1 MNTHHQKPWKYS
13 YWLDDNHLARL
24 KNEIQDTGREMTCA
38 HYAPCEVLKGE
49 IGYAEPQVWPVLCK
63 PDATPYYVE
72 SKFNG
77 KNLIVSSFP
86 LNEPYQSYLETTI
99 NPVDFKPTT
108 MPSEQEKEAL
118 CEDRVYLSKEPAAWS
133 DFPQEWSEEMVKGF
147 ARMSGNESITF
158 EDILIRWSAVH
169 ANFINPHY
177 RADETYAH
185 APYST
190 DETRYISTC
199 CVELFNLLDSPEKAF
214 LVRPCIGAVMTE
226 ALTENQYYH
235 VSIIR
240 NGVA

>member
-1 MNTHHQKPWKYS
+1 MNTAQKKIWKYS
-13 YWLDDNHLARL
+13 YWMDDDHLARL
-24 KNEIQDTGREMTCA
+24 KNETQDKGVEMTGA
-38 HYAPCEVLKGE
+38 RYAPCEVLKSE

-72 SKFNG
+72 SKCNG

-86 LNEPYQSYLETTI
+86 LAEHYQQFLETTI
-99 NPVDFKPTT
+99 TPVNFNPPFLLTGK
-108 MPSEQEKEAL
+108 EKEAL

-158 EDILIRWSAVH
+158 EDILIRWCAVH

-214 LVRPCIGAVMTE
+214 LVRPCIGAVMTQ

-235 VSIIR
+235 VFIMKSK
-240 NGVA
+240 G